1 MDSLGIPEGFLAES
15 LKIPWEIPRDSLGNP
30 VGFRKECLEN
40 PSGFLGNPVDSLGI
54 PWGFTRGMGLPIN
67 SQFMHSSYQW
77 PLKGGGEAVLR
88 DNGYMLRTLAISL
101 TGQTTTPWLTRT
113 RSHRKLY

>member
-30 VGFRKECLEN
+30 VGFRKKCLEN

-77 PLKGGGEAVLR
+77 PLKGGGER
-88 DNGYMLRTLAISL
+88 QS
-101 TGQTTTPWLTRT
+101 
-113 RSHRKLY
+113 